1 MIKKILTIIVAYSF
15 VIITSVQLV
24 VNLIFVFA
32 PEFYLRNGFYFSNFG
47 GLSVTYLIPMV
58 SVAFL
63 LKYCAPSRICAI
75 GQVIMTILWLIIKED
90 NIYNITAQIF
100 IALMCLF
107 FPMKFIKKIVN
118 KMYNN

>member
-90 NIYNITAQIF
+90 NIYNINAQIT
-100 IALMCLF
+100 IGLICLLF
-107 FPMKFIKKIVN
+107 TAKKVN
-118 KMYNN
+118 KMYNK